1 MININDFVDLKP
13 ISVDEQVKVIGGSQ
27 NNYYDNT
34 ALAIAYA
41 YAEGKNTVT
50 VADTSVIIGRGYS
63 RADSFSLAQA
73 SS

>member
-1 MININDFVDLKP
+1 MININDLVDLTP
-13 ISVDEQVKVIGGSQ
+13 ISAADQVKVKGGSQ

-41 YAEGKNTVT
+41 YAEGENTVT
-50 VADTSVIIGRGYS
+50 VAETAVTIDRGFS
-63 RADSFSLAQA
+63 RAESFSLAQA